1 MSNSTYSQSPWYFL
15 LLALGLFVPSCSD
28 GGSGDGTGQ
37 TQPGD
42 GDGDGDG
49 TGDGD
54 GDGDGTG
61 DGDGDGDGGT
71 ETGPYY
77 DVGSPDVPEPPSD
90 GIPETCDEAA
100 AGDSTVGCEFYAA
113 DLDLVV
119 VYDQNQYAVAV
130 ANVQLEQ
137 SATVTV
143 EADEGNGYEV
153 VAGPEEIDALD
164 LFTFEL
170 PDRHIDRSGVRYG
183 GAYRITS
190 DVPIVAYQFEPLEAG
205 ESFTSDA
212 ALLYPTPAWDTLHY
226 VLNQH
231 KINSAQESYFTVL
244 ASEDG
249 TEVTVT
255 PSVDTVAG
263 TGVPA
268 GLAGEAFMVPLDDGD
283 MLQVA
288 IAYEDDDPTGTRVE
302 SNTDHPIAV
311 FSGNTCALIPD
322 ESGACDHLQDQM
334 FGVRLWGTE
343 FVASR
348 MPVRSNQ
355 GTNAEPSL
363 WQLFANEEDTEVSFE
378 GAALLEGLPLSPQ
391 SMQPGDVLSF
401 MVEGPFSDPGDFL
414 ISSSKPIAVA
424 NYMTG
429 STTVNSDSNSTG
441 DPSQVQLAPIEQFLP
456 RYVVLVP
463 DTWEFDVATITR
475 HVGSEVSVDGGLVPD
490 DEFVAVGAEFE
501 IARVPLADGVHVLEG
516 NQPFSIVIVGYD
528 DDDSYAYLGGAGTS
542 VINPNPEG

>member
-1 MSNSTYSQSPWYFL
+1 MSACSSTAENDDSSSSG
-15 LLALGLFVPSCSD
+15 ADLGE
-28 GGSGDGTGQ
+28 TI
-37 TQPGD
+37 
-42 GDGDGDG
+42 
-49 TGDGD
+49 
-54 GDGDGTG
+54 
-61 DGDGDGDGGT
+61 GT
-71 ETGPYY
+71 EDDSGEEDSSGTEDSTTGTPKLDVSGKL
-77 DVGSPDVPEPPSD
+77 DVGEGGGD
-90 GIPETCDEAA
+90 GIPTTCAEAEE
-100 AGDSTVGCEFYAA
+100 GSSTVGCEFYAV
-113 DLDLVV
+113 DMDLVV
-119 VYDQNQYAVAV
+119 VYDQHQYAVAV
-130 ANVQLEQ
+130 ANVQLDQ
-137 SATVTV
+137 VATVTV
-143 EADEGNGYEV
+143 EADDGNGYQV
-153 VAGPEEIDALD
+153 VAGPQEIEALD

-190 DVPIVAYQFEPLEAG
+190 DVPIVAYQFEPLEAD

-231 KINSAQESYFTVL
+231 KINTAQESYFTII

-263 TGVPA
+263 SGVPA
-268 GLAGEAFMVPLDDGD
+268 GVAGQPFVVPLDDGD
-283 MLQVA
+283 LLQVA

-302 SNTDHPIAV
+302 SNADHPIAV

-322 ESGACDHLQDQM
+322 NSGACDHLQDQM
-334 FGVRLWGTE
+334 FGVRLWGQE

-348 MPVRSNQ
+348 MPVRSSEGGQ
-355 GTNAEPSL
+355 AEPSL
-363 WQLFANEEDTEVSFE
+363 WQLFANEADTEVTFTGSN
-378 GAALLEGLPLSPQ
+378 LLNGLPASPQ
-391 SMQPGDVLSF
+391 VMQPGDVLSF
-401 MVEGPFSDPGDFL
+401 FVDGPFSDPGDFL
-414 ISSSKPIAVA
+414 ISSTKPIAVA

-429 STTVNSDSNSTG
+429 STTVKPINPNLG

-463 DTWEFDVATITR
+463 DTWMFDVATITR
-475 HVGSEVSVDGGLVPD
+475 HTGAEITVDDEVVPD
-490 DEFVAVGAEFE
+490 DQFSPVGDEFE
-501 IARVPLADGVHVLEG
+501 TARVTLADGVHVLEG
-516 NQPFSIVIVGYD
+516 AQPFSIVIVGYD